1 MTGDE
6 IMNQAKQRLT
16 WVGNQSKFY
25 GKKAYDKVHHKI
37 TSGEL
42 KEDAKK
48 AGDKISST
56 AKSVWAFMSS
66 KIEEIKKDK
75 KNQEEEPKEM

>member
-1 MTGDE
+1 M
-6 IMNQAKQRLT
+6 
-16 WVGNQSKFY
+16 
-25 GKKAYDKVHHKI
+25 KAYDKVHHKV

-48 AGDKISST
+48 VGEKVSTT

-66 KIEEIKKDK
+66 KIEELRKDK
-75 KNQEEEPKEM
+75 KPEEAREI